1 MLRDKLCGHSCCCHG
16 QSSSP
21 HRQEVFGRAGFHR
34 NRKRE
39 SISAK
44 HETKFVVA
52 MDLTRL
58 FDSSWEERGA
68 AMEEDDDGRCD
79 ETVMSR
85 VLTV

>member
-1 MLRDKLCGHSCCCHG
+1 MLCSHSCCCHG
-16 QSSSP
+16 QSSPHP
-21 HRQEVFGRAGFHR
+21 HRQEAFGGPGFHR

-58 FDSSWEERGA
+58 FDSPWGEGGA
-68 AMEEDDDGRCD
+68 AMKKDDDGRCD

-85 VLTV
+85 VFTV